1 MVSQNRCKRKP
12 NFLKLDCTWTEL
24 QYLLHDSYFTCI
36 LSHNLKLRYKTYVS
50 SSKESDKFDHY
61 SFQLELNFLMPFN
74 HISRWPT
81 DISSCFW
88 SGYTKTMKMNPVAVA
103 MIAVW
108 SSVAVVV
115 VVVVIGLLCRG
126 WGYNGRPGRLSVRW
140 PWGYGR
146 KRRFRR
152 WAWLWCGGEG
162 VGGGGTCWNQ
172 VTIWCCTLALA
183 WRGLILTFVCSI
195 LLVC

>member
-115 VVVVIGLLCRG
+115 VVVVIGLLC
-126 WGYNGRPGRLSVRW
+126 S
-140 PWGYGR
+140 
-146 KRRFRR
+146 F
-152 WAWLWCGGEG
+152 
-162 VGGGGTCWNQ
+162 GGGLGFGVVVKVSVAVALAEIKWQSDVAHLHLLGAVLFLLLCVPFCWFVSVEKNAFLFFFL
-172 VTIWCCTLALA
+172 IWCVHGVSCLN
-183 WRGLILTFVCSI
+183 
-195 LLVC
+195 